1 MLSEALAL
9 LDKNTAQ
16 YMIEEQQ
23 KEIEEKAREIVSLK
37 QDNAEKD
44 AEIARLRQ
52 QLAGHA

>member
-1 MLSEALAL
+1 MLV
-9 LDKNTAQ
+9 NV
-16 YMIEEQQ
+16 
-23 KEIEEKAREIVSLK
+23 VSLK